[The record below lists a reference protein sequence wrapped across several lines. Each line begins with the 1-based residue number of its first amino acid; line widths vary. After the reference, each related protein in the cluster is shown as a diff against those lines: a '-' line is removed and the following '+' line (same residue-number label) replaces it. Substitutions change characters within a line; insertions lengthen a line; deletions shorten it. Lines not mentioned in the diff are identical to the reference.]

1 MSKIET
7 LHFKADRSCL
17 YATQSVVF
25 CEIVLNSVVLLGVAV
40 RDRDR
45 GDQGGHGIVKETG
58 KLRSGVEGSDS
69 SRCCE
74 ALLVVR
80 VPWSRH
86 W

>member
-1 MSKIET
+1 MSKIQT

-25 CEIVLNSVVLLGVAV
+25 CEIVLNSVVLMGVAE
-40 RDRDR
+40 RNKNRADHCD
-45 GDQGGHGIVKETG
+45 HGVVGMTSE
-58 KLRSGVEGSDS
+58 LRSGVEGSDS
-69 SRCCE
+69 LRRCE

-80 VPWSRH
+80 VSWSRH

>member
-1 MSKIET
+1 MSKIQT
-7 LHFKADRSCL
+7 LHFRADRSCL

-25 CEIVLNSVVLLGVAV
+25 CEIVLNSVVLMRVAG
-40 RDRDR
+40 RNKDRA
-45 GDQGGHGIVKETG
+45 DQSGHGVVEEAS
-58 KLRSGVEGSDS
+58 KLRSGVESDS

-86 W
+86 